1 MTISVEEVV
10 RIESLAYPEQF
21 QQMDDCEDWEDI
33 ADYCDVEEEDLL
45 VLGEEGHWYALIA
58 RHEDNMAEFVDIAK
72 IPNSPKVPKRKIL
85 KQLREAG
92 IKYIGAELRECTSYR
107 VLKLMP
113 LFLLGIR
120 IMEDERYYDEDFEE
134 WMHALKIKI

>member
-1 MTISVEEVV
+1 MNVQEIV

-21 QQMDDCEDWEDI
+21 RQMEDCEDWEDI
-33 ADYCDVEEEDLL
+33 ADYCEVEEEDLI

-58 RHEDNMAEFVDIAK
+58 KDKDDTAEFVDIAK
-72 IPNSPKVPKRKIL
+72 VPNSPKVPKRKIL

-92 IKYIGAELRECTSYR
+92 IKYIEGELRECTSYR

-113 LFLLGIR
+113 LFLLGIK
-120 IMEDERYYDEDFEE
+120 IKEDERYYDEEFGE
-134 WMHALKIKI
+134 WMHALKVRI